1 MGNLRRHIVALLI
14 VLALLAPGIA
24 FSLNAS
30 ASNTTKEVMFSASD
44 PTNTVTLSSSVQV
57 TYDDKVEIYHGEEPS
72 ISYNVQ
78 PGDLVLTL
86 KLKLSALHLG
96 LDDETITVP
105 ITDTQLLNQG
115 ISLTEYLTGVPS
127 SLASINMVIKTK
139 VSMDQPIISSTQCS
153 LTSSPQSMTWGQWGS
168 KTFTVDSSA
177 DSRVQTHLNYQITVG
192 VVATVLQALT
202 GALSATLIP
211 DTVIT
216 STAGNYPLVT
226 TVDVRN
232 DETTSLFMGS
242 AGFIGLVL
250 IVLGVVVVVV
260 ILASKH
266 GRTKNAP
273 PTMAS
278 PPQMPVQNQI
288 HHRYCSNCGQRMS
301 DAASYCP
308 RCGGRKR

>member
-1 MGNLRRHIVALLI
+1 
-14 VLALLAPGIA
+14 
-24 FSLNAS
+24 
-30 ASNTTKEVMFSASD
+30 
-44 PTNTVTLSSSVQV
+44 
-57 TYDDKVEIYHGEEPS
+57 
-72 ISYNVQ
+72 
-78 PGDLVLTL
+78 
-86 KLKLSALHLG
+86 
-96 LDDETITVP
+96 
-105 ITDTQLLNQG
+105 
-115 ISLTEYLTGVPS
+115 
-127 SLASINMVIKTK
+127 
-139 VSMDQPIISSTQCS
+139 
-153 LTSSPQSMTWGQWGS
+153 
-168 KTFTVDSSA
+168 
-177 DSRVQTHLNYQITVG
+177 LNYQITVG